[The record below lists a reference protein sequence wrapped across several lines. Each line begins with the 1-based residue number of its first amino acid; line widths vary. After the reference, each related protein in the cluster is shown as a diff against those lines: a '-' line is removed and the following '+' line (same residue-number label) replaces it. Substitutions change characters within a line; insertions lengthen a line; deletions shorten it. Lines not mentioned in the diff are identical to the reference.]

1 MSAAKFMGATVRPLG
16 WTGPIIACGAFLPVP
31 GLAATIDLDFTIPRV
46 PAMEYHRPYVVIWIE
61 KPDHGGFRTLSIW
74 QDKRK
79 TGDDGK
85 KYLSGLR
92 EWWRRGG
99 ESLELPA
106 DGISGATRAPGAQTL
121 TLSGRQTAG
130 LPPGKYV
137 LVVEAAREVGG
148 QEAVHLPI
156 EIPANGKPAVFT
168 ASGVTE
174 LGAVQASVKP

>member
-1 MSAAKFMGATVRPLG
+1 MSLGKLMWPAARPLR
-16 WTGPIIACGAFLPVP
+16 WTGPIVACVLAPVP
-31 GLAATIDLDFTIPRV
+31 ALAASIDLDFTLPRP
-46 PAMEYHRPYVVIWIE
+46 PAMEYHRPYIAIWIE
-61 KPDHGGFRTLSIW
+61 KPDHGGFKTLTVW
-74 QDKRK
+74 HDKRK
-79 TGDDGK
+79 TGDDAK

-99 ESLELPA
+99 ENLKLPA

-121 TLSGRQTAG
+121 TLSGPRIAG

-156 EIPANGKPAVFT
+156 EIGKAAVFT
-168 ASGVTE
+168 AMGTTE